1 MAPNLTPDEVR
12 QLSRLLG
19 KLSEHCHDASRV
31 NGFWQSPDM
40 GVGCDKHEVGCK
52 IALIAG
58 EAMELL
64 EAWRLQDPT
73 GPCAKDPRLSHVS
86 EELADVVIRSLDLA
100 AFMQIDLAYAIAVK
114 LEHNSTRPYK
124 HSKRF

>member
-12 QLSRLLG
+12 LLSKLLG

-31 NGFWQSPDM
+31 NGFWESSNALDPTATL
-40 GVGCDKHEVGCK
+40 EVAAK
-52 IALIAG
+52 VALIAG

-64 EAWRLQDPT
+64 EAWRLATPFDP
-73 GPCAKDPRLSHVS
+73 CKKDPRLSHVS
-86 EELADVVIRSLDLA
+86 EEMADVAIRLLDLA
-100 AFMQIDLAYAIAVK
+100 AFFRLDLAYAIDVK
-114 LEHNSTRPYK
+114 LQHNATRPYK

>member
-19 KLSEHCHDASRV
+19 KLGDHCHDASRL
-31 NGFWQSPDM
+31 NGFWQSTDAD
-40 GVGCDKHEVGCK
+40 VDTHEVGCK

-58 EAMELL
+58 EALELL
-64 EAWRLQDPT
+64 EAWRLQDPHA
-73 GPCAKDPRLSHVS
+73 PCAKDPRLTHIS
-86 EELADVVIRSLDLA
+86 EEIADVIIRCMDLA
-100 AFMQIDLAYAIAVK
+100 AFFRIDLAYAIAVK